1 MTLRVTC
8 LVATIL
14 GSFLLSACGG
24 SKDSQQATY
33 PIQTQQSATG
43 SYQAQPGQQ
52 AAAPGTAQQ
61 SYPAQ
66 TAQPTAAPQQYPG
79 TQPAAAAA
87 QPAAAAPAAT
97 TATGGAAQEVDV
109 SMAAP
114 VQPLLQQLAKT
125 QAPPGAKPMGSLI
138 VANFTA
144 PGQTLQKQVQLS
156 ANKCYTVVAAG
167 GPGVSEVNLK
177 FVSLIPLAP
186 PAAVDNTTGPQ
197 ATLGPNPNCWKQ
209 IMFSAPMN
217 LVIEVPQGQG
227 LVGAQI
233 YEK

>member
-1 MTLRVTC
+1 MNGC
-8 LVATIL
+8 LKIL
-14 GSFLLSACGG
+14 GVTALGAGFLVACGG
-24 SKDSQQATY
+24 SSNESQQQAAY
-33 PIQTQQSATG
+33 PIQPQQNAG
-43 SYQAQPGQQ
+43 AYPVQNQQNPQ
-52 AAAPGTAQQ
+52 AAQYPQQ
-61 SYPAQ
+61 QTYPAQ
-66 TAQPTAAPQQYPG
+66 TAPQQGYPQTG
-79 TQPAAAAA
+79 QATPQTTTPAPTQT
-87 QPAAAAPAAT
+87 APASAN
-97 TATGGAAQEVDV
+97 AQEVDI

-138 VANFTA
+138 VANFSA
-144 PGQTLQKQVQLS
+144 PGQKLEKQVQLT

-167 GPGVSEVNLK
+167 APGVSEVNLK
-177 FVSLIPLAP
+177 FVPLIPLAP
-186 PAAVDNTTGPQ
+186 AAAVDNTSGPQ

-209 IMFSAPMN
+209 IMFSGPMN